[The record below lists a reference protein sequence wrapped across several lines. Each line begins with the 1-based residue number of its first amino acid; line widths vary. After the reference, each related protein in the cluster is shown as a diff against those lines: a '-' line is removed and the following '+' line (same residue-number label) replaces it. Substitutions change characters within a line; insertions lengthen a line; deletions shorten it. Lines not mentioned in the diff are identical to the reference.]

1 MPLWKN
7 KEAALKHCFFILEV
21 VSSGIEPEYQVPET
35 CVLSVVLRDQ
45 FNLHV
50 SAIATKLHGKSFSTL
65 INYLP
70 ENIFLFKEI

>member
-1 MPLWKN
+1 
-7 KEAALKHCFFILEV
+7 
-21 VSSGIEPEYQVPET
+21 
-35 CVLSVVLRDQ
+35 
-45 FNLHV
+45 LHV